1 MPMDTVLWIL
11 LPVFI
16 AAGSAL
22 LSFYIM
28 QSRMEVAIARE
39 RASFAEAQAIINAQ
53 KSTFEE
59 RVKAAEEAAR
69 RKSLDDF
76 MQDFRVEERSYV
88 RETRGSLNSRK
99 TMIMQER
106 LLFRNIP
113 LSDWVEHE
121 LVVEEGVNPQQ
132 VAPRAS
138 VFGPKPLAGEARP
151 SIGRLLQESAALA
164 APRRP
169 AAVPIDGAA

>member
-1 MPMDTVLWIL
+1 MDAVLWIL

-39 RASFAEAQAIINAQ
+39 RASLLEAQAIINAQ

-59 RVKAAEEAAR
+59 RVKAAEESVR

-76 MQDFRVEERSYV
+76 MLDFRVEERSYM
-88 RETRGSLNSRK
+88 REIKGSLNNRK
-99 TMIMQER
+99 TMILQER
-106 LLFRNIP
+106 LFFRNIQ
-113 LSDWVEHE
+113 L
-121 LVVEEGVNPQQ
+121 
-132 VAPRAS
+132 
-138 VFGPKPLAGEARP
+138 
-151 SIGRLLQESAALA
+151 
-164 APRRP
+164 
-169 AAVPIDGAA
+169 